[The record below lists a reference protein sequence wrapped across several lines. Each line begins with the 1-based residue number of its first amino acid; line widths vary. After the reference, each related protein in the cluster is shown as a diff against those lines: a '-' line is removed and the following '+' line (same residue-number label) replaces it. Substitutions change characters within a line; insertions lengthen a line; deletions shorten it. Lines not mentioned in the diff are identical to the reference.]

1 MMFASIAMSRL
12 VHARKGSFLGLADA
26 TFDIE
31 DISSVQD
38 RYAADANAD
47 VDIDVDLNFGV
58 DVNVNVNV
66 DVDNDANI
74 DIDVVF
80 PALSDVD

>member
-1 MMFASIAMSRL
+1 MSRL
-12 VHARKGSFLGLADA
+12 VRAPEGSFLGLADA

-31 DISSVQD
+31 DINSVQD
-38 RYAADANAD
+38 RYAAD
-47 VDIDVDLNFGV
+47 IDVDLSFGV